1 MINLILKN
9 PLLESYRNHK
19 EEVMA
24 AITRALDSGRYILGP
39 EVTEFEEEFSQY
51 IGTKYGVGCG
61 SGTDAITLA
70 LRACGVGKGDEVIT
84 VSHTAVATVAAIEL
98 AGATPVLVEVNPH
111 TYTIEPECF
120 YHAITPKT
128 KAVIPVHLYGHPA
141 RMEYIVEI
149 AKANELFVIEDCAQ
163 SHGARIGNKKT
174 GTFGDISAFS
184 FYPTKNLGAIG
195 DGGMVVTDNEELS
208 ENARLLR
215 QYGWKERYISDRAGM
230 NSRLDEI
237 QAAILR
243 IKLKYLD
250 NDNEQRRKI
259 AKVYTKHL
267 TAPFVLPIETIG
279 YKHVYHQYVIRV
291 KNRNELRTY
300 LSTCGIDAAIHY
312 PVPVHSQPAYKD
324 VRRCGDLSLTEQ
336 ICKEILS
343 LPMHPSMQE
352 DDARIIS
359 SEINEFYPR

>member
-1 MINLILKN
+1 MNELILKN
-9 PLLESYRNHK
+9 PLLESYRTHK
-19 EEVMA
+19 EEIDE
-24 AITRALDSGRYILGP
+24 AIQRVLDSGWYILGN
-39 EVTEFEEEFSQY
+39 EVTAFEREFSQY
-51 IGTKYGVGCG
+51 LGAGYGVGCG
-61 SGTDAITLA
+61 SGTDAIELA
-70 LRACGVGKGDEVIT
+70 LRSCGIGKGDEVIT

-98 AGATPVLVEVNPH
+98 AGATPVLVEVNPN
-111 TYTIEPECF
+111 TYTMEPEDF

-128 KAVIPVHLYGHPA
+128 KAVIPVHLYGLPA

-149 AKANELFVIEDCAQ
+149 ANAHELFVIEDCAQ
-163 SHGARIGNKKT
+163 SHGATIGNKKT

-195 DGGMVVTDNEELS
+195 DGGMVVTDHEELA

-215 QYGWKERYISDRAGM
+215 QYGWKERYVSDRAGM

-243 IKLKYLD
+243 VKLKYLD
-250 NDNEQRRKI
+250 KDNEQRRKV
-259 AKVYTKHL
+259 AKAYTKYL
-267 TAPFVLPIETIG
+267 TAPFVLPIEPPRNT
-279 YKHVYHQYVIRV
+279 HVYHQYVIRAE
-291 KNRNELRTY
+291 NRDNLKVY
-300 LSTCGIDAAIHY
+300 LSTSGIETAIHY
-312 PVPVHSQPAYKD
+312 PVPVHLQPAYQN
-324 VRRCGDLSLTEQ
+324 VNHGILETTEA

-359 SEINEFYPR
+359 SVVNEFYPR